1 MNNKLIS
8 EINKNR
14 KLMNIVLLNEASIPI
29 PALFMRNS
37 KLTKL
42 YNNFLKTNA
51 DVKKWLDNPNTKQNY
66 GDPLNNIHAYIDINS
81 PLDKFAKFSL
91 VSDYLDIT
99 PIQLKNMLGGLINHT
114 KSETGPKFN
123 ETFFGSQYDT
133 EIQNYLAN
141 NFSNLKSHQ
150 RDVVAHYF
158 KTWVKVGGSFNQK
171 FNVGNISK
179 LASKVDFNN
188 RSILKILSLYKTI
201 LITDMRKT
209 RATLDA
215 EILDIYY
222 SYIDNS
228 IKTLTSLPESIDANT
243 AVYANEINKKLITYY
258 TKFGEYSFNTLSN
271 LIKTYKESKINRP
284 SYGDSPNVD
293 LGKIESF
300 EKIINDLSLRGDKY
314 TGTRFIYYLTKN
326 YNLGEVIKELV
337 WSPFNKPEI
346 QVKMKLKF
354 AEKTLNFF
362 KKVSSNT
369 VGKYILWGPA
379 ANFNL
384 YILALRQLKNL
395 LQNESIETISK
406 TEKGKMLIGLISSWL
421 LFCFINF
428 VRRFIYLAVSIPV
441 GVSAAAIIGLQ
452 KIIGITFPYSEESI
466 RNRDYN
472 NDSIVSVTE
481 AVRYEMVVYFKKA
494 VIKFSTEAGY
504 TFNDAFWNFI
514 LPPEITNP
522 EQGII
527 LTGAREG
534 IEFLVNLEPGE
545 NVSYASFREAI
556 LGQMLSKVWQ
566 GIKSG
571 SQAIISGAG
580 QAIISGA
587 GQITISNPTWS
598 YGPTIGKTRQLI
610 INFDKS
616 KIKSLVINGRPL
628 NVTNLKL
635 NSNNKPATNIPID
648 YEITN
653 IKLTDNNNKNYNL
666 TQK

>member
-1 MNNKLIS
+1 MKNKLIG
-8 EINKNR
+8 EINRNR

-29 PALFMRNS
+29 PTLFMRNS

-51 DVKKWLDNPNTKQNY
+51 DVKNWLDNPTTQRNY
-66 GDPLNNIHAYIDINS
+66 TDTLNNIHAYIDINN
-81 PLDKFAKFSL
+81 PLDKFVKFNL
-91 VSDYLDIT
+91 VSDYLAVT

-114 KSETGPKFN
+114 KSKTGPKFN
-123 ETFFGSQYDT
+123 EIGFGGQYDT

-141 NFSNLKSHQ
+141 NFSNLNQHQ
-150 RDVVAHYF
+150 RGVVAHYF

-171 FNVGNISK
+171 FDVGNISK
-179 LASKVDFNN
+179 LASTVDFNS
-188 RSILKILSLYKTI
+188 RSIIKILSLYKTI

-222 SYIDNS
+222 SYIDDS
-228 IKTLTSLPESIDANT
+228 IKTLTSSPESIDANT

-258 TKFGEYSFNTLSN
+258 TKFGEHSFSVLSN
-271 LIKTYKESKINRP
+271 LIKTYKESIRNRQ
-284 SYGDSPNVD
+284 SSGDSPNVD
-293 LGKIESF
+293 LGKIEF
-300 EKIINDLSLRGDKY
+300 FQKIIDDLAIKGDKY

-326 YNLGEVIKELV
+326 YKLGEILKELV
-337 WSPFNKPEI
+337 LSPFNKPEI
-346 QVKMKLKF
+346 QVKMELKF
-354 AEKTLNFF
+354 AEKILNFY
-362 KKVSSNT
+362 KKVSSNP
-369 VGKYILWGPA
+369 VGKFILWGPA

-395 LQNESIETISK
+395 LKNESIETISE
-406 TEKGKMLIGLISSWL
+406 TEKGRMLIGIISSWL

-428 VRRFIYLAVSIPV
+428 VRRFLYLLISIPV
-441 GVSAAAIIGLQ
+441 GISAAAIIGLQ
-452 KIIGITFPYSEESI
+452 KIIGITFPYSKESI
-466 RNRDYN
+466 TNRDSN
-472 NDSIVSVTE
+472 KDLSVSVSE
-481 AVRYEMVVYFKKA
+481 AISYEMGVYFKKA
-494 VIKFSTEAGY
+494 VIKFSAEAGY

-522 EQGII
+522 EQGLI

-534 IEFLVNLEPGE
+534 IEFLVNLDPSE

-556 LGQMLSKVWQ
+556 LGQILSKAWQ

-571 SQAIISGAG
+571 GQAIISGAG
-580 QAIISGA
+580 

-598 YGPTIGKTRQLI
+598 YGETMGQTRQLI

-616 KIKSLVINGRPL
+616 KIKSLLINGRPL
-628 NVTNLKL
+628 EVTRLKL
-635 NSNNKPATNIPID
+635 NSNNKPAINIPINYD
-648 YEITN
+648 IST
-653 IKLTDNNNKNYNL
+653 IKLTDNNHRNYNL
-666 TQK
+666 TKK